1 MLNSNNLIKIDKEDF
16 ENEFQHEFDVHYV
29 ENEGNDLRIDLSED
43 LSLWLRN
50 ESSVEGCLPKR
61 YRKKVNTILE
71 KLQVQNDVVYL

>member
-1 MLNSNNLIKIDKEDF
+1 
-16 ENEFQHEFDVHYV
+16 
-29 ENEGNDLRIDLSED
+29 
-43 LSLWLRN
+43 LRN